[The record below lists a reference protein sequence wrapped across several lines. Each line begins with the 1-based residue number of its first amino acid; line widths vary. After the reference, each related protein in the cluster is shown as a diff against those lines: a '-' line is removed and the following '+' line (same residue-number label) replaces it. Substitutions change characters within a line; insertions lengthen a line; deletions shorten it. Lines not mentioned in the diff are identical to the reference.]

1 MKNTMTTSV
10 LVLSFLLASF
20 QLNAQGSS
28 DCVADNQ
35 QFRKTRN
42 QWIKTSP
49 ETPFDPSD
57 LDEFNGLYYYPIDC
71 DLQVEGM
78 LKPNATPQKVNVS
91 TTDGGS
97 VSLIDYGTV
106 KVRIKDVEYELK
118 VYKNIDMPEFAEF
131 SEAYFIP
138 FRDATSAAP
147 YNTTFAEGRYLM
159 VQLPAQGKKVVLDM
173 NMAIN
178 PFANYNS
185 TFSSLVTP
193 GENVIAAPLQAGE
206 RKYEDR

>member
-1 MKNTMTTSV
+1 MKNTITTLILILSV
-10 LVLSFLLASF
+10 VFSSLQLA
-20 QLNAQGSS
+20 AQGSS
-28 DCVADNQ
+28 DCVNDNQ
-35 QFRKTRN
+35 QFRNTKN
-42 QWIKTSP
+42 QWIETSP

-57 LDEFNGLYYYPIDC
+57 LNDFNGLFYYPIDC
-71 DLQVEGM
+71 KLQVEGM
-78 LKPNATPQKVNVS
+78 LNENPSPKKVNVS

-106 KVRIKDVEYELK
+106 KVRIKNIEYDLK

-159 VQLPAQGKKVVLDM
+159 IQLPSQGSKVVLDM